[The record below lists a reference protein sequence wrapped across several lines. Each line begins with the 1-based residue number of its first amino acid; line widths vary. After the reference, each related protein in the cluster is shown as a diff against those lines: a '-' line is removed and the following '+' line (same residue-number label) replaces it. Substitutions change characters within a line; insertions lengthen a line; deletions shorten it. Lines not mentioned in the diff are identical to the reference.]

1 MERLDTFIDDRL
13 KLKQN
18 IFFLQHGEW
27 EAHKFDY
34 FVMMKTMHLWQ

>member
-18 IFFLQHGEW
+18 IFFLKRGER
-27 EAHKFDY
+27 EAHEFDY
-34 FVMMKTMHLWQ
+34 FVMIRTMHLWR